1 MNRSLITGSNT
12 MGQLQIQ
19 LDTIGNNVANLET
32 TGFKKTQA
40 SFSELLFQQFNPN
53 PRTEYE
59 TNRLTPL
66 GIRTGVGALVS
77 TTDLLHKVGA
87 AKNTGR
93 SLDVMLNDAYDFLRV
108 GVPNANGDMQVR
120 YTRDGSL
127 ALSLVADNP
136 NVVALVTSEG
146 YPVLDENNQPVY
158 LPADAESVNIRA
170 DGSIYSQV
178 SDGTIVETKL
188 TIANFTRP
196 QLLQKMGDN
205 TYAMQNLEGTGIEEA
220 DVFRV
225 LGVDEGSLA
234 QGMLEASNVKLEDE
248 LTELITA
255 QRAYQLTSRAVQY
268 SNEMM
273 GLVNNL
279 RK

>member
-234 QGMLEASNVKLEDE
+234 QGMLEVSNVKLEDE

>member
-12 MGQLQIQ
+12 MAQLQLQ
-19 LDTIGNNVANLET
+19 LDTIANNIANVHT
-32 TGFKKTQA
+32 TGYKKSKA

-59 TNRLTPL
+59 TNRETPI

-77 TTDLLHKVGA
+77 TTDLFYKLGSPL
-87 AKNTGR
+87 TTDR
-93 SLDVMLNDAYDFLRV
+93 SLDVMLNNPYDFLRV
-108 GVPNANGDMQVR
+108 GVPNGNGGTEVR

-127 ALSLVADNP
+127 ALSVVNGNP

-146 YPVLDENNQPVY
+146 YPLLDGNNQPVY
-158 LPADAESVNIRA
+158 LPANTESIHIRA
-170 DGSIYSQV
+170 DGTIYSQV
-178 SDGTIVETKL
+178 PDGTIVETKL
-188 TIANFTRP
+188 TMANFMRP

-205 TYAMQNLEGTGIEEA
+205 TYAMQDLQGTGIQEE
-220 DVFRV
+220 DVFQV
-225 LGVDEGSLA
+225 LGAGEGSLA
-234 QGMLEASNVKLEDE
+234 QGMLEQSGVKLEEEMTD
-248 LTELITA
+248 LITA

-268 SNEMM
+268 SNDML
-273 GLVNNL
+273 GLVNSL